1 VREAHVPFLLGGSV
15 AAWARGGPEPD
26 SDLDLM
32 VPPAAAGAALEALAA
47 AGLRPER
54 PPEEW
59 LCKAW
64 HGDVLVDVIFRPPGI
79 ELTEEVIQRAAT
91 ISVMAIATPVM
102 ALEDVLVTMLC
113 ALDEHARAHQ
123 PIAVREGFMTV
134 VEELGG
140 DQTDQESRS
149 ALTGP

>member
-1 VREAHVPFLLGGSV
+1 MAVQ
-15 AAWARGGPEPD
+15 
-26 SDLDLM
+26 
-32 VPPAAAGAALEALAA
+32 
-47 AGLRPER
+47 GLSR
-54 PPEEW
+54 
-59 LCKAW
+59 
-64 HGDVLVDVIFRPPGI
+64 DVLVDVIFRPSGI

-134 VEELGG
+134 VEELGIAPADSAAAEPTG
-140 DQTDQESRS
+140 AAAPGCEDQRRRVRVLG
-149 ALTGP
+149 AGA